1 MNSELLDFVRRAL
14 EKGVAPAEVT
24 RVLAQAGWA
33 EAEIVAATGAFASVD
48 FPVPVPKP
56 RPYLSA
62 RDSFIYLLLFTSLYF
77 SAYHL
82 GALVFELIDR
92 AYPDPLANAN
102 LAAFIPDR
110 IRWDISALLVA
121 VPLFLFVFAHVEKAI
136 ARDSSKR
143 DSRPRKWLTYLTLFI
158 AAASLIGDLATLVYN
173 VLGGEYAVRF
183 LLKIATVALIAGT
196 IFIYFLSEIRR
207 DETVKA

>member
-14 EKGVAPAEVT
+14 EKGVAPTEVT

-33 EAEIVAATGAFASVD
+33 EAEIVAATGAFAPMD

-62 RDSFIYLLLFTSLYF
+62 RESFIYLLMFTSLYF

-82 GALVFELIDR
+82 GALVFDLIDR
-92 AYPDPLANAN
+92 AYPDPLVNTS
-102 LAAFIPDR
+102 LTFLFLDD

-121 VPLFLFVFAHVEKAI
+121 VPLFLFVFAHVEKSI
-136 ARDSSKR
+136 SRDASKR

-173 VLGGEYAVRF
+173 VLGGEYAIRF
-183 LLKIATVALIAGT
+183 LLKVATVALIAGA
-196 IFIYFLSEIRR
+196 IFVYFLSEIRR
-207 DETVKA
+207 DEAVRL